1 LREVSTNPH
10 TRNFFNSI
18 GDPDDVSGNAAEIL
32 KIAISPKF
40 IRYFLKRKNDNTIV
54 FYGDYA
60 LQSVANTE
68 DIAAQLSNILSKDS
82 FLNKTFDNV
91 KICWYT
97 DFEIIPTP
105 FFDAN
110 ELAAD
115 TAYDIILN
123 GDANFIFDVPKPIH
137 DVLKNSFGIIEDHH
151 SGSSLINK
159 LSMEGLT
166 KPDKLF
172 INIQSE
178 NIEIVYFDDNGG
190 LRIYNRYEYK
200 AYQDYIYFV
209 LLVADEM
216 KIDREEVKAV
226 LMGEVSQDSQL
237 YEMTQRYF
245 RNISF
250 IAQPQDIQFSR
261 AFQEYPKY
269 FNYPLYNL

>member
-1 LREVSTNPH
+1 
-10 TRNFFNSI
+10 
-18 GDPDDVSGNAAEIL
+18 
-32 KIAISPKF
+32 
-40 IRYFLKRKNDNTIV
+40 
-54 FYGDYA
+54 
-60 LQSVANTE
+60 
-68 DIAAQLSNILSKDS
+68 
-82 FLNKTFDNV
+82 
-91 KICWYT
+91 
-97 DFEIIPTP
+97 
-105 FFDAN
+105 
-110 ELAAD
+110 
-115 TAYDIILN
+115 
-123 GDANFIFDVPKPIH
+123 
-137 DVLKNSFGIIEDHH
+137 LKNAFSQIEHYH

-159 LSMEGLT
+159 LSQEDLA

-216 KIDREEVKAV
+216 KINREEVRAV

-250 IAQPQDIQFSR
+250 IAQPTDMQFSR
-261 AFQEYPKY
+261 AFSEYPKY